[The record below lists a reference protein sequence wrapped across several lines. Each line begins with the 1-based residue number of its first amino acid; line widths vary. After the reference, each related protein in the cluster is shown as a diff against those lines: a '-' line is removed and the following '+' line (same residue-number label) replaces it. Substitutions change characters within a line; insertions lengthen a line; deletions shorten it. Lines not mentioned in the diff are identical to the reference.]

1 MENANLFRESGPD
14 TSKRTVGLSK
24 RAQQVAEERVAVA
37 KAANIALAGL
47 LSLPLLTVENDPP
60 EADADYEVADWGR
73 IVLVTNGTACVAAA
87 EAVAKAGDAAAAE
100 EAMALVSATCLLQR
114 PKRTRGGGGGGAGG
128 GEGEETVE
136 PGLSTEMEIFGTAF
150 AIIVSHGASGRAF
163 S

>member
-1 MENANLFRESGPD
+1 M
-14 TSKRTVGLSK
+14 VGLSE

-47 LSLPLLTVENDPP
+47 LSLPLLKVENDPP

-114 PKRTRGGGGGGAGG
+114 PKRTRGGGGGGGGGGASG